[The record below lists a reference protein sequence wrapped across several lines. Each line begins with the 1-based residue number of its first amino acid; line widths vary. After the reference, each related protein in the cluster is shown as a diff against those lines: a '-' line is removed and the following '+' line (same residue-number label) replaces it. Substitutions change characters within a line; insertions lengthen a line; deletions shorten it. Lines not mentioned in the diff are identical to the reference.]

1 MRRCHRCDLLRQP
14 NVVRE
19 KAESGAGGRVEADY
33 GWEKTQV
40 VGEFTTDMVQFVLCI
55 DEYRRLCRD
64 FTSRSTLY
72 LLVYTHVK
80 PVETSY

>member
-1 MRRCHRCDLLRQP
+1 M
-14 NVVRE
+14 
-19 KAESGAGGRVEADY
+19 
-33 GWEKTQV
+33 